1 MSRCKADICDLQDMR
16 WRGASVRLVE
26 KIPVLSCSGYE
37 IMRAWVELKFYW
49 QKSGE
54 GGNF

>member
-1 MSRCKADICDLQDMR
+1 MSRCKADICGLQDMR

-37 IMRAWVELKFYW
+37 TMRAWVELKFYW
-49 QKSGE
+49 
-54 GGNF
+54 